1 MTRRAFRGLA
11 VLAAAAL
18 TGSAL
23 LLAPAAAAAKHGP
36 AVLHV
41 GQIAR
46 QDVAP
51 RPGSEPDTLV
61 EPDVASDPRH
71 PNVAGAVAH
80 DGRYPDGGAVGIL
93 SAWTA
98 DGGIHWRHA
107 PVPGITT
114 ATRGPWP
121 RASDPVL
128 AFGPD
133 GSVYLSV
140 LLFQPY
146 GCPTA
151 VAVLRSTTGGRAW
164 GPPVYADRRTS
175 CGFSDDKNWIVVDTS
190 PASPHYGRI
199 YQFWTPFRFSA
210 AGRYLGSPQAVRWS
224 DDRARHWS
232 GLRYVTNRTDS
243 SQDSQPMIRPDG
255 TIVDAYQY
263 YRDGDVELPDRP
275 GSSGQSSAARPRAA
289 GADTGVDLLART
301 SRDGGATWSRP
312 SLVGASIGE
321 GPAGIRC
328 CLASATADPVTGQ
341 LFAAWIGAASGM
353 PVMLARSTNG
363 RTWSS
368 PVAVSRDSRAA
379 TMTHVNVDVSAYAH
393 RVFLSYGTR
402 NEAVAGGRYVQQLLS
417 ASYDDA
423 VSFRA
428 PLALGPSSDLR
439 YSAFARG
446 HFPGDYIGSAAT
458 ASKLY
463 LVWPRSYAPRPPAT
477 YHQTLYAAVL
487 AP

>member
-1 MTRRAFRGLA
+1 MTHRACRGLA
-11 VLAAAAL
+11 VLASAAL
-18 TGSAL
+18 AGSVL

-61 EPDVASDPRH
+61 EPDVATDPRH
-71 PNVAGAVAH
+71 PGVAVAVAH
-80 DGRYPDGGAVGIL
+80 DGRFPDGGAVGI
-93 SAWTA
+93 SYAWTR
-98 DGGIHWRHA
+98 DGGAHWRHA

-114 ATRGPWP
+114 ATGGVWP

-151 VAVLRSTTGGRAW
+151 VAVLRSTNGGQTW
-164 GPPVYADRRTS
+164 GRPVYADRRSS
-175 CGFSDDKNWIVVDTS
+175 CTFSNDKNWIVVDTS
-190 PASPHYGRI
+190 PSSPHYGRI

-210 AGRYLGSPQAVRWS
+210 TGRYLGSPQAVRWS

-232 GLRYVTNRTDS
+232 ALHYVTGRS
-243 SQDSQPMIRPDG
+243 APSQNSQPMIRPDG
-255 TIVDAYQY
+255 TVIDAYEY

-275 GSSGQSSAARPRAA
+275 GMTGQAQAARPQATD
-289 GADTGVDLLART
+289 ADTGVDLVART

-312 SLVGASIGE
+312 TLIATSIGE

-328 CLASATADPVTGQ
+328 CLASATADPVTGH
-341 LFAAWIGAASGM
+341 LYAAWIGATSGM
-353 PVMLARSTNG
+353 PVMLARSRNG
-363 RTWSS
+363 RTWSAPQ
-368 PVAVSRDSRAA
+368 PVSTDGRAP
-379 TMTHVNVDVSAYAH
+379 TMSHVNVDVSAYAH

-402 NEAVAGGRYVQQLLS
+402 NAAVAGGRYVQQLLS

-423 VSFRA
+423 TTFRA
-428 PLALGPSSDLR
+428 PLALGPTSDLR
-439 YSAFARG
+439 YSAIARG
-446 HFPGDYIGSAAT
+446 HFPGDYIGSAAS
-458 ASKLY
+458 AGKLY
-463 LVWPRSYAPRPPAT
+463 VVWARSYAAARPAP